1 MKNRKGRREEGLPAS
16 CSAQPARPA
25 TGPASHRPAPPTRC
39 SQPAAWLARP
49 SLRPSVARAPVSL
62 ACGRCHL
69 GPACQPHVAH
79 ARASP
84 RLRLQ
89 PLPAGPRTSALLCFF
104 PTPRS
109 NHRATEPRQQW
120 QGGPGVMPG
129 AWSCLP
135 LAPRPRNPAH
145 TVGCKLAPRSP
156 LNSQPPI
163 TGLADP
169 RSAIRASAE
178 SPSACPVARRHL
190 VAVHSTPSQER
201 GGRRGR
207 KERKKAPKP
216 PRRRRSSE
224 PKTVPVLRH

>member
-39 SQPAAWLARP
+39 SKPAARLARP

-69 GPACQPHVAH
+69 GRACQPHVAH
-79 ARASP
+79 ARVSP

-89 PLPAGPRTSALLCFF
+89 PLPAGPRTSVLLCFF

-120 QGGPGVMPG
+120 QGGPGGHARGMDLSPPWRH
-129 AWSCLP
+129 AH
-135 LAPRPRNPAH
+135 ATPRDHRMQASTAIALDP
-145 TVGCKLAPRSP
+145 C
-156 LNSQPPI
+156 PPI
-163 TGLADP
+163 TEFHG
-169 RSAIRASAE
+169 RA
-178 SPSACPVARRHL
+178 RL
-190 VAVHSTPSQER
+190 
-201 GGRRGR
+201 
-207 KERKKAPKP
+207 
-216 PRRRRSSE
+216 
-224 PKTVPVLRH
+224 